1 MGFGSMNLNQTS
13 HKLRNF
19 LAGWIGITL
28 LAMAAGAVS
37 PQTWR
42 ISTFNDFSDGE
53 SERVSIQ
60 HPGEIRLA
68 PSIQPFAEVKESAI
82 WSLAASP
89 DGGTLYAGTGNSAKI
104 YRIAGTPGTATAEAR
119 LFADLDGNTVHAL
132 LIGSDGALYAGVSP
146 GGSVYKIS
154 DEGAVTLIGASGQ
167 DYIWAMV
174 QDATGDLILATGDK
188 GQILRMALDGK
199 TKTLV
204 KTGEKHILSLVKNAD
219 GKIYFG
225 TASNGWVAE
234 LVNEKDFRVLY
245 DSDLGEVKSLALAP
259 DGTLYAGIIPTVQVD
274 AKRDVPQPTPAPPSP
289 KTDKSSEIVKITP
302 DGLARLLDK
311 TPGAAANAM
320 LVADQGLLVGSG
332 DEGKL
337 FRVGYRD
344 ELDLVSDLQVSEILG
359 LLPRQND
366 GVWMITGNPAKVF
379 ILSPAT
385 DKGGTYAS
393 KVLDAE
399 TASLWGELNWV
410 ASVPEGASLAFETR
424 SGNSK
429 DPGENWSKWSA
440 AMPKPGKVTSPA
452 ARYLQWR
459 VKMGGTAS
467 GDSAVIQEAEIVY
480 QSLNR
485 PPRIETLQVGDSAGS
500 SESSSSN
507 STSKSNGTASKS
519 SSTASKS
526 SSSESSS
533 SSAQKDSIPLSWK
546 AEDPNG
552 DTLVYRL
559 EYRRVQETL
568 WKEIEKDLKA
578 AKHSWDVSN
587 LPDGK
592 YEVRLTASDR
602 LTNPP
607 GQVGEDS
614 YQSEPILLDKTAPE
628 VAEWTGQKVEG
639 NTFDVRVLVR
649 DKTSRLTAVEVILDG
664 RVDERLSLLPED
676 GILDSTEETFQ
687 VHIGDLAAGEHSISL
702 LAEDEEGNA
711 GAGYLLFTV
720 P

>member
-1 MGFGSMNLNQTS
+1 MNLNQTS

-344 ELDLVSDLQVSEILG
+344 ETGPGFGSAGQRNSRPASPPERWCLDDHWKSGQSVHS
-359 LLPRQND
+359 
-366 GVWMITGNPAKVF
+366 
-379 ILSPAT
+379 LSAT
-385 DKGGTYAS
+385 DK
-393 KVLDAE
+393 VEPMLRRF
-399 TASLWGELNWV
+399 W
-410 ASVPEGASLAFETR
+410 
-424 SGNSK
+424 
-429 DPGENWSKWSA
+429 
-440 AMPKPGKVTSPA
+440 MPKLPA
-452 ARYLQWR
+452 C
-459 VKMGGTAS
+459 G
-467 GDSAVIQEAEIVY
+467 
-480 QSLNR
+480 
-485 PPRIETLQVGDSAGS
+485 
-500 SESSSSN
+500 ESSTGSHRFPKEPAWLLKPALEIQKTRERTGANGRQPCRSRA
-507 STSKSNGTASKS
+507 KS
-519 SSTASKS
+519 
-526 SSSESSS
+526 
-533 SSAQKDSIPLSWK
+533 P
-546 AEDPNG
+546 
-552 DTLVYRL
+552 
-559 EYRRVQETL
+559 
-568 WKEIEKDLKA
+568 
-578 AKHSWDVSN
+578 
-587 LPDGK
+587 
-592 YEVRLTASDR
+592 VRLHATCS
-602 LTNPP
+602 
-607 GQVGEDS
+607 GV
-614 YQSEPILLDKTAPE
+614 
-628 VAEWTGQKVEG
+628 
-639 NTFDVRVLVR
+639 
-649 DKTSRLTAVEVILDG
+649 
-664 RVDERLSLLPED
+664 
-676 GILDSTEETFQ
+676 
-687 VHIGDLAAGEHSISL
+687 
-702 LAEDEEGNA
+702 
-711 GAGYLLFTV
+711 
-720 P
+720 